1 MTDKTDDDFDV
12 RNISKRATKK
22 EWHSPR
28 LTKLSIKEAKNGPI
42 KYDQEINIWFIPIT
56 HS

>member
-12 RNISKRATKK
+12 RNLAKRATKK

-28 LTKLSIKEAKNGPI
+28 ITRLSIKEAKNGP
-42 KYDQEINIWFIPIT
+42 KKWYVEVDIWFIHT

>member
-1 MTDKTDDDFDV
+1 MTNKTDDDFDV

-28 LTKLSIKEAKNGPI
+28 LTKLNIKEAKNGPVQ
-42 KYDQEINIWFIPIT
+42 YDREINIWFIPIT